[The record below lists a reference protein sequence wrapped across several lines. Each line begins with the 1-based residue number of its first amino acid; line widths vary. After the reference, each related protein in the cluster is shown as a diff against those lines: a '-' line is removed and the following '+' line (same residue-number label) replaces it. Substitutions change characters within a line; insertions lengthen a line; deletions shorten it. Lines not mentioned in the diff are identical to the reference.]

1 MLEEFLFHLYSQLS
15 QPVVMAVISTSLSRK
30 GLTLEELADLLVD
43 LGAEYAINMDGGGS
57 STMVMP
63 SNSTTLVTN
72 ANDNSTSTAVPM
84 TIVAMT

>member
-15 QPVVMAVISTSLSRK
+15 QPVVMAVISISLSRK